1 MKPVFAKKAA
11 RPDPELL
18 TLKAELLEAQGD
30 LAQAYRQFDQ
40 ALDPELVESCVYQI
54 SAVKARCNYLIRA
67 IKERS
72 PEAAGEVPVGCVIVR
87 DGEIVG
93 RGRNRREEK
102 QATASHAEME
112 AIAQANEHLGTWRL
126 DDCELYVTLEP
137 CPMCAGAILNARIRR
152 VWYGARDE
160 AFGACGGVTN
170 LFMESFPNRPAL
182 VGGILGEDCR
192 RVLADFFAGLRGGEK
207 NRPSDLI

>member
-1 MKPVFAKKAA
+1 MKVIRSVFWIFSACAAVLTSCCGEATCERGIELPAVSRVKIDDPFWSPRYEVWSQVTARDVFDKFEGHPTNPGETKNVFENFDKVARGDRNTGNHTGLPWFDGLVYESIRGVADLLAA

-72 PEAAGEVPVGCVIVR
+72 PEAA
-87 DGEIVG
+87 
-93 RGRNRREEK
+93 
-102 QATASHAEME
+102 AA
-112 AIAQANEHLGTWRL
+112 
-126 DDCELYVTLEP
+126 
-137 CPMCAGAILNARIRR
+137 
-152 VWYGARDE
+152 
-160 AFGACGGVTN
+160 
-170 LFMESFPNRPAL
+170 
-182 VGGILGEDCR
+182 
-192 RVLADFFAGLRGGEK
+192 AGLEGA
-207 NRPSDLI
+207 STWT